1 MGIFRA
7 LGLGVAIVIL
17 KLLVPEVMNG
27 LEGTLV
33 AFFGVTELVLSGV
46 ESGLGG

>member
-17 KLLVPEVMNG
+17 KLLLPEIMGPLV
-27 LEGTLV
+27 GTLS
-33 AFFGVTELVLSGV
+33 ALFTLTETILANVQSAV
-46 ESGLGG
+46 E